1 MQCSVLIWHCLY
13 FLLQLNQCGDLPS
26 LIKPTSDIPQPVGPG
41 TLDSAVPTS
50 LFNHMYER
58 IFQDLKASFFDK
70 FDGISQMFVSRHC
83 DSAVDSGVCW
93 ARTELVLRTV
103 RTDSVNFGTEAI
115 DENPDIIV
123 TGLDTNIRDLREF
136 FIQDLATL
144 TAQLNST
151 MSFVANLPE
160 TLTQTQPSSMH
171 KIMPVCP
178 MVLVST
184 VFTIIMWMR

>member
-13 FLLQLNQCGDLPS
+13 FLLQLNQCRDLPI
-26 LIKPTSDIPQPVGPG
+26 LTKPESDIPQPVGSG

-70 FDGISQMFVSRHC
+70 FDGISQTFVSRHC
-83 DSAVDSGVCW
+83 GSAVDSGVCW

-103 RTDSVNFGTEAI
+103 QTDSVNFGTEAI

-123 TGLDTNIRDLREF
+123 TGLDTDIRDLRET
-136 FIQDLATL
+136 FIQDLTTL

-151 MSFVANLPE
+151 TSFVANLPE
-160 TLTQTQPSSMH
+160 ALAQTQPSSMH
-171 KIMPVCP
+171 KMVPVCP